1 MKLITGKSKTTSRLL
16 LEAGFT
22 KYEIKQVKINAQ
34 VFKLDIIYSVR
45 DIGKRTIRAGL
56 ILSVILIIFTTGTV
70 LKDGFFG
77 FGIIVLMILMVIIPA
92 YYLTPLRLYIKSA
105 LFYLKD
111 S

>member
-1 MKLITGKSKTTSRLL
+1 MKKIKRVNGLL
-16 LEAGFT
+16 LESGFT
-22 KYEIKQVKINAQ
+22 KREIRKITENAKT
-34 VFKLDIIYSVR
+34 FDLDIMYSVR

-56 ILSVILIIFTTGTV
+56 ILAVILIIFTTGTV

-111 S
+111 R